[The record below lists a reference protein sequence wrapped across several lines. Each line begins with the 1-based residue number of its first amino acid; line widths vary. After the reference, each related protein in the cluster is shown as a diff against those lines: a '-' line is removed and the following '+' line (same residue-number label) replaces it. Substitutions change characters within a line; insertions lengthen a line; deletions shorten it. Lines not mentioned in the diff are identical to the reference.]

1 MARHHVLG
9 ALKMVDLNGGPA
21 TLPDDSFVATMLET
35 FLSNRLLDIQAVGNE
50 WPSSFQEAENSGVA
64 AGNQD
69 RCVNPCDK
77 MASQFFRDRN
87 QSAKHQPHYFV
98 KCV

>member
-21 TLPDDSFVATMLET
+21 TRPVGSFVATMLET
-35 FLSNRLLDIQAVGNE
+35 FLSNRLLNIQAVGNE
-50 WPSSFQEAENSGVA
+50 WPSSFQGAGQSGVA
-64 AGNQD
+64 AGKGD

-77 MASQFFRDRN
+77 MASQFFHGRN
-87 QSAKHQPHYFV
+87 QSVKHQPHYFV
-98 KCV
+98 KSV